1 MEWTAIH
8 GKLDI
13 PKYGVVFK
21 VGLHKI
27 KTGGLIAKKMF
38 TSKIITT

>member
-27 KTGGLIAKKMF
+27 KTGGLIAKKCLLP
-38 TSKIITT
+38 KL